1 MYREIDVRERVQ
13 AIGHRKCQGL
23 IGIHN
28 FSGVDWGGKFVGITK
43 KSWVNAYLQLD
54 NEDSVTDC
62 FRELGEGV
70 LPTCLVNGELPPQ
83 IKSLENFVCRV
94 YSSRGPT
101 SLPTLR
107 WEMFRSR
114 NLEGKMLPPT
124 RAALLPHITRVNYI
138 SMRDKSYPTASP
150 VLPPIEQNGWTIK
163 KGAYIAVQSLSL
175 PAPRG
180 VLELTKCSCKS
191 ECRGRCSCS
200 KNGLPCTPLCKCYTG
215 DCGNQC
221 RNDRHDYESEDLLV

>member
-1 MYREIDVRERVQ
+1 M
-13 AIGHRKCQGL
+13 
-23 IGIHN
+23 
-28 FSGVDWGGKFVGITK
+28 GITK

-54 NEDSVTDC
+54 NEDSVIDW
-62 FRELGEGV
+62 FRDLGEGL

-114 NLEGKMLPPT
+114 NLEGEMLPPT

-138 SMRDKSYPTASP
+138 SM
-150 VLPPIEQNGWTIK
+150 Q
-163 KGAYIAVQSLSL
+163 
-175 PAPRG
+175 
-180 VLELTKCSCKS
+180 
-191 ECRGRCSCS
+191 
-200 KNGLPCTPLCKCYTG
+200 
-215 DCGNQC
+215 
-221 RNDRHDYESEDLLV
+221 